1 MKRKIVIFLLITS
14 LFICTFAFI
23 APDTS
28 AANEGEFVPQTSSTW
43 TQTSSTWTD
52 IPNPPLPETGP
63 KEIFQLFLTT
73 IFVGFIVHKFLVY
86 NRSKQ
91 R

>member
-28 AANEGEFVPQTSSTW
+28 AANEGEFVPQTSSM
-43 TQTSSTWTD
+43 WTD

-63 KEIFQLFLTT
+63 KETFQLFLTT

-86 NRSKQ
+86 NRTKQ